1 MRKYSQKRLSQ
12 FIIFQQFKG
21 KKLRISVPATSA
33 NLGPGF
39 DTLGI
44 ALKIKNQ
51 VSIKPAKFHSVSL
64 KGEGSNNPVLKD
76 NNMFIAIFNDFYHN
90 LAGKKRSFRFEF
102 ENQIPLSRGLGS
114 SSAVIVSAIASAYA
128 IEGIEL
134 SKEKLLNLALAY
146 ESHPD
151 NITPAVMGGFTVAT
165 VKDNEVQFIKKSIP
179 KSLSAV
185 VVVPNRP
192 ISTQLSRKTLPFKYS
207 KEDASF
213 NIAHSSLLTAAFFT
227 ENWDMLKEASMDLF
241 HQKYR
246 MKQMPELFEVQKTAL
261 KAGSLMSTLSG
272 SGSTLFSMVHFE
284 DAKRV
289 EKELRAKF
297 PHFKV
302 FISGFD
308 NQGIKID
315 L

>member
-1 MRKYSQKRLSQ
+1 MRVT
-12 FIIFQQFKG
+12 
-21 KKLRISVPATSA
+21 VPATSA

-39 DTLGI
+39 DTLGL

-64 KGEGSNNPVLKD
+64 KGEGAHNPILKD
-76 NNMFIAIFNDFYHN
+76 NNMFIAIFNDFYNN
-90 LAGKKRSFRFEF
+90 LSQKKRNFRFEF

-128 IEGIEL
+128 IEEIEL
-134 SKEKLLNLALAY
+134 PKDKLLNLALAY

-151 NITPAVMGGFTVAT
+151 NITPAVMGGFNVAT
-165 VKDNEVQFIKKSIP
+165 VQENEVKYINKSIP

-207 KEDASF
+207 KEDAIF
-213 NIAHSSLLTAAFFT
+213 NISHSSLLTAAFMS
-227 ENWDMLKEASMDLF
+227 ENWDMLKIASQDKF

-246 MKQMPELFEVQKTAL
+246 MKQMPELFEVQKCAL
-261 KAGSLMSTLSG
+261 KSGALMSTLSG
-272 SGSTLFSMVHFE
+272 SGSTLFSICYFE
-284 DAKRV
+284 DAKKI

-308 NQGIKID
+308 NYGVRVES
-315 L
+315 